1 MSQFIDH
8 PEINSLLFDHK
19 RVGFDATKS
28 SGRDIHFADSSSK
41 QIIARFFATEKTS
54 PNIIFYPSTETPL
67 VRFDEMAQDYNKLGI
82 NVLILSYRGDNVGDN
97 GGSQVSTLNE
107 FYEDGRVLF
116 DQALSWLVT
125 NEFTGANFVM
135 GQSLGSIL
143 AIDTVFNNL
152 DSAKG
157 LLLESAM
164 CQTDEYLTNLGLD
177 TSSIANLEEQGF
189 SNAEKMEK
197 IELPT
202 LIFHGAKDSRIAI
215 PDAEK
220 LQSFSGARTKQFF
233 IIPGAQ
239 HEFLYRSGGQ
249 LYFETIKKFIDT
261 LCGVNTWRQKRRKY
275 IEDQEK

>member
-8 PEINSLLFDHK
+8 PEINSLLFDHQ

-28 SGRDIHFADSSSK
+28 SGKDIIFEDSCSEK
-41 QIIARFFATEKTS
+41 IIARFFATESKTS

-67 VRFDEMAQDYNKLGI
+67 VHFDEMAQSYNQHGI
-82 NVLILSYRGDNVGDN
+82 NVLILSYRGDN
-97 GGSQVSTLNE
+97 GGSQVSTLSE

-116 DQALSWLVT
+116 DQALSWLVA

-135 GQSLGSIL
+135 GQSLGSVL

-152 DSAKG
+152 DSVKG
-157 LLLESAM
+157 ILLESAM
-164 CQTDEYLTNLGLD
+164 CQTDEYLTSRGVD

-189 SNAEKMEK
+189 DNAEKMEK

-202 LIFHGAKDSRIAI
+202 LIFHGSKDSWTPIS
-215 PDAEK
+215 DAEK

-261 LCGVNTWRQKRRKY
+261 LCGVNTWRQKRRKH
-275 IEDQEK
+275 IEDQNK

>member
-28 SGRDIHFADSSSK
+28 SGKDILFEDSSSK
-41 QIIARFFATEKTS
+41 QIIARFFAAEKTS
-54 PNIIFYPSTETPL
+54 PNIIFYPSTESPL
-67 VRFDEMAQDYNKLGI
+67 VHLDEMAQSYNQHGI
-82 NVLILSYRGDNVGDN
+82 NVLILSYRGDNRADSE
-97 GGSQVSTLNE
+97 GSQVSTLNE

-125 NEFTGANFVM
+125 NEFTGAKFVM
-135 GQSLGSIL
+135 GQSLGSVL

-152 DSAKG
+152 DSVKG
-157 LLLESAM
+157 ILLESAM
-164 CQTDEYLTNLGLD
+164 CQTDEYLTSRGLD
-177 TSSIANLEEQGF
+177 TSSIANLAEQGF
-189 SNAEKMEK
+189 GNAEKMEK

-202 LIFHGAKDSRIAI
+202 LIFHGARDSWIPT

-220 LQSFSGARTKQFF
+220 LQAFSGARTKQFF

-239 HEFLYRSGGQ
+239 HEFLYKSGGL

-261 LCGVNTWRQKRRKY
+261 LCGVNTWRQKRNKH
-275 IEDQEK
+275 IEDQNK